1 MSLPTRL
8 STVVSRQA
16 ARQTLPAVRS
26 APLAVQ
32 QQKRTRADASTS
44 HAEFNSPFTR
54 GTSGKKDTTVIP
66 SFKKYRSGNE
76 TNNKVFQYFMVG
88 AFGGLSALGAKN
100 TVQGRSLRN
109 SGLYDQTSRLR
120 NGRIGRIEILTTARL
135 PGQHVRLRRR
145 PRPGQG

>member
-16 ARQTLPAVRS
+16 ARQTLPAAR

-32 QQKRTRADASTS
+32 QQKRTRADD
-44 HAEFNSPFTR
+44 SPFTR

-76 TNNKVFQYFMVG
+76 TSNKVFQYFMVG

-100 TVQGRSLRN
+100 TVQGRSLRTA
-109 SGLYDQTSRLR
+109 GHA
-120 NGRIGRIEILTTARL
+120 IGHAGCAMAR
-135 PGQHVRLRRR
+135 
-145 PRPGQG
+145 

>member
-26 APLAVQ
+26 APLGAQ

-76 TNNKVFQYFMVG
+76 TSNKVFQYFMVG

-100 TVQGRSLRN
+100 TVQGRS
-109 SGLYDQTSRLR
+109 T
-120 NGRIGRIEILTTARL
+120 
-135 PGQHVRLRRR
+135 
-145 PRPGQG
+145 